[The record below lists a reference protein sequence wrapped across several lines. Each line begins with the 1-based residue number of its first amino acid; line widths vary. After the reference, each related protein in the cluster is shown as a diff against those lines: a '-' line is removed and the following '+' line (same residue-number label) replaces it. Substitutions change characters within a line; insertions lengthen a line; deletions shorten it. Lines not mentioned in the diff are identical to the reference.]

1 MSGQGNADA
10 ILFAE
15 RFFRGLRLLNFAG
28 MTGQQALNYGANLL
42 NTLIVRTIGDGQ
54 PSPTCHSRDD
64 VLITV
69 APVLERYGRFA
80 DFVDLALD
88 EDQWG

>member
-1 MSGQGNADA
+1 MSGRSAQA
-10 ILFAE
+10 LQVLE
-15 RFFRGLRLLNFAG
+15 RLRRIIQRINCEIE
-28 MTGQQALNYGANLL
+28 LNYGASLL
-42 NTLIVRTIGDGQ
+42 NTLIVRTIGDSQ

-64 VLITV
+64 ALVSV